1 MAGFISDILVPA
13 LGIGALYAL
22 IGISF
27 NLIFAP
33 GGTFNFAQGQIVMLG
48 GLLAYTFTGELGWP
62 LAAAFLAVLAIGGG
76 IALAEERI
84 AVWPALRRDPH
95 GTGWVLSTLAVFTI
109 IQNLA
114 IVNWGT
120 TPRNVESYPG
130 LSISRH
136 DVLGLEIAPFFVGM
150 VLIAVAVTIGLQIF
164 FRRAKLGRAI
174 TAVAQDR
181 DAAALRGVNVRRVI
195 SIGFIMGGAL
205 AAVTGMLAAPFTLAT
220 VTVGLTFT
228 FRGFTAAA
236 LGGMGSNTGAL
247 VAGLLLGLIEQMTLR
262 YWQGGYVNFVILTVL
277 LALLL
282 IRPAGLFGQAVVRR
296 V

>member
-1 MAGFISDILVPA
+1 MAEFISDILIPA
-13 LGIGALYAL
+13 LGIGAIYAL

-27 NLIFAP
+27 NLIYAP

-48 GLLAYTFTGELGWP
+48 GLLAFTFYQEMSWP
-62 LAAAFLAVLAIGGG
+62 VLAALAAVLAIGGA

-114 IVNWGT
+114 ILTWGT
-120 TPRNVESYPG
+120 TPENVESYPG
-130 LSISRH
+130 LSVSRRE
-136 DVLGLEIAPFFVGM
+136 VLGLEVAPFYISMLV
-150 VLIAVAVTIGLQIF
+150 IAVAVTYGLEIF
-164 FRRAKLGRAI
+164 FRRAKIGRAI

-181 DAAALRGVNVRRVI
+181 DAAALRGVNVRWVI
-195 SIGFIMGGAL
+195 SLGFIMGGAL
-205 AAVTGMLAAPFTLAT
+205 AAATGMLAAPFTLAT
-220 VTVGLTFT
+220 VTVGLTYT

-247 VAGLLLGLIEQMTLR
+247 AAGLMLGLIEQLTLR
-262 YWQGGYVNFVILTVL
+262 YWQGGYVNFVILSVL
-277 LALLL
+277 LVLLL

>member
-1 MAGFISDILVPA
+1 MAGFISDILIPA
-13 LGIGALYAL
+13 LGIGAIYAL

-48 GLLAYTFTGELGWP
+48 GLLAFTLSTEHGWP
-62 LAAAFLAVLAIGGG
+62 FLPALVAILAIGGA

-95 GTGWVLSTLAVFTI
+95 GTAWVLSTLAVFTI

-114 IVNWGT
+114 ILHWGT
-120 TPRNVESYPG
+120 TPQGVDSYPG
-130 LSISRH
+130 LSIARKQF
-136 DVLGLEIAPFFVGM
+136 LGLEVAPFHVGM
-150 VLIAVAVTIGLQIF
+150 LLIAVALTVGLNIF
-164 FRRAKLGRAI
+164 FHRSRLGRAI

-205 AAVTGMLAAPFTLAT
+205 AAATGMLAAPFTLAT
-220 VTVGLTFT
+220 VTVGLIYT

-247 VAGLLLGLIEQMTLR
+247 VAGLMLGLIEQLTLR

-277 LALLL
+277 LVLLL